1 LAPRRGQSA
10 YTEAIEQ
17 EATRRKPARNVG
29 ALRRLLPYL
38 LRNPWPLAGAA
49 FFLLLATAATLVV
62 PMAVRGMINYG
73 FSPENAEII
82 NKYFLA
88 MLGVAAVLGVASAMR
103 FFFVAWLGERV
114 VADLRRD
121 VYDHVTNLSPS
132 FFEVTR
138 TGEVLSRLTTD
149 TTLVQTVV
157 GTSASIALRNILM
170 MIGSVS
176 LLVWTSPRL
185 SGLVVLAVPVI
196 IVPLI
201 IFGRWV
207 RTLSRQ
213 SQDRIADTGA
223 HAGES
228 LNAIQTV
235 QAFTH
240 EAIDRATFANAVE
253 GAFKVAI
260 QRNGARAILTA
271 IAFFAV
277 FGAVVAVLW
286 AGSRSVLDGTLTGG
300 ELSQFVLYAVF
311 AAGSFAALSEVWGDL
326 QRAAGATERL
336 VEILNVEPEI
346 STPTMPIVLPTPARG
361 EIDFEDVTFRYPTRP
376 DAQALDGFSLHVNP
390 GESVALVGPSGAGKT
405 TVFQL
410 LMRFYD
416 PQSGAITFDG
426 VKLDQAAPS
435 ELRQRIAVVA
445 QDPVIFAGT
454 IRDNILY
461 GRPEA
466 SEAEVIEATKA
477 AAAHDFVSALPEGYD
492 ALVGERGVTLS
503 GGQRQRIA
511 MARAILRD
519 APVLLLDEATS
530 ALDAENERLV
540 QQALTRVMEGRT
552 TLVIAHRLAT
562 VQRADRIIVLDHGR
576 VVASGRH
583 EDLVREGG
591 LYARLARLQFGAMD
605 EIAGQVS
612 GDSAAE

>member
-1 LAPRRGQSA
+1 MPPHGPQNA
-10 YTEAIEQ
+10 YA
-17 EATRRKPARNVG
+17 EATEREAARRAPARRVG
-29 ALRRLLPYL
+29 ALRQLLPYL
-38 LRNPWPLAGAA
+38 FKNPGPLLGAL
-49 FFLLLATAATLVV
+49 FFLLLATAATLTV
-62 PMAVRGMINYG
+62 PLAVRGMINYG
-73 FSPENAEII
+73 FSPENADII
-82 NKYFLA
+82 DKYFIA
-88 MLGVAAVLGVASAMR
+88 MMGVAAVLGVASAMR
-103 FFFVAWLGERV
+103 FFFVSWLGERV
-114 VADLRRD
+114 VADVRRD
-121 VYDHVTNLSPS
+121 VYDHVTSLSPS

-157 GTSASIALRNILM
+157 GSSVSIALRNVLM
-170 MIGSVS
+170 LIGSVG

-185 SGLVVLAVPVI
+185 SGLVVLALPI
-196 IVPLI
+196 ILIPLI

-207 RTLSRQ
+207 RRLSRQ
-213 SQDRIADTGA
+213 SQDRVADTGA

-228 LNAIQTV
+228 LGAIQTV

-240 EAIDRATFANAVE
+240 ETIDRARFADAVE
-253 GAFKVAI
+253 KAFKI
-260 QRNGARAILTA
+260 SIRRNSARAILTA

-277 FGAVVAVLW
+277 FASIVMVLW
-286 AGSRSVLDGTLTGG
+286 AGSRSVLEGTLSAG
-300 ELSQFVLYAVF
+300 ELSQFVLYAVL
-311 AAGSFAALSEVWGDL
+311 AAAAFAALSEVWGDL

-336 VEILNVEPEI
+336 VELLNVEPDI
-346 STPTMPIVLPTPARG
+346 AAPAMPVVMAEPARG
-361 EIDFEDVTFRYPTRP
+361 EIEFNNVTFRYPTRP
-376 DAQALDGFSLHVNP
+376 EAQALDDFSLHVKP

-416 PQSGAITFDG
+416 PQAGSITFDEAR
-426 VKLDQAAPS
+426 LDQVNPTA
-435 ELRQRIAVVA
+435 LRERIAVVA

-461 GRPEA
+461 GRHGAPESDIIDA
-466 SEAEVIEATKA
+466 AKA
-477 AAAHDFVSALPEGYD
+477 AAAHDFITELPQGYD
-492 ALVGERGVTLS
+492 TPVGERGVTLS

-540 QQALTRVMEGRT
+540 QQALGQVMEGRT

-562 VQRADRIIVLDHGR
+562 VQRADRIVVVDQGR

-583 EDLVREGG
+583 DDLVREGG
-591 LYARLARLQFGAMD
+591 LYARLAQLQFGTSSAD
-605 EIAGQVS
+605 LRAS

>member
-1 LAPRRGQSA
+1 MAPRHGQSS
-10 YTEAIEQ
+10 YTEAIER
-17 EATRRKPARNVG
+17 EADRRGTSRNVG
-29 ALRRLLPYL
+29 ALRRLFPYL
-38 LRNPWPLAGAA
+38 LRNPVQLAAA
-49 FFLLLATAATLVV
+49 IGFLLLATATTLVV

-73 FSPENAEII
+73 FSPENADII

-88 MLGVAAVLGVASAMR
+88 MFGVAALMGAASALR
-103 FFFVAWLGERV
+103 FFFVSWLGERV

-121 VYDHVTNLSPS
+121 IYNHVTDLSPT

-149 TTLVQTVV
+149 TTLIQTVV
-157 GTSASIALRNILM
+157 GSSASIALRNLLM
-170 MIGSVS
+170 LIGSVG

-185 SGLVVLAVPVI
+185 SGLVVLALPLI
-196 IVPLI
+196 LIPLI

-207 RTLSRQ
+207 RNLSRQ

-240 EAIDRATFANAVE
+240 EKIDRAAFAKAVE
-253 GAFKVAI
+253 SAFSVAI
-260 QRNGARAILTA
+260 RRNWARAFLTA
-271 IAFFAV
+271 IAFFVV
-277 FGAVVAVLW
+277 FGAVVGVLW
-286 AGSRSVLDGTLTGG
+286 AGSHAVLDGTLTAG
-300 ELSQFVLYAVF
+300 ELSQFVLYAVLAAAAF
-311 AAGSFAALSEVWGDL
+311 ASLSEVWGDI

-336 VEILNVEPEI
+336 VELLNVEPEI
-346 STPTMPIVLPTPARG
+346 AAPAMPVVMPTPARG
-361 EIDFEDVTFRYPTRP
+361 EIDFADVTFRYPTRP
-376 DAQALDGFSLHVNP
+376 DDRALDNFSLHVSP

-416 PQSGAITFDG
+416 PQSGSITFDG
-426 VKLDQAAPS
+426 AKLDQVRPQD
-435 ELRQRIAVVA
+435 LRERIALVA
-445 QDPVIFAGT
+445 QDPVIFAGS

-461 GRPEA
+461 GRPDA
-466 SEAEVIEATKA
+466 SEEDVVAAAKA
-477 AAAHDFVSALPEGYD
+477 AAAHEFVMALPEGY
-492 ALVGERGVTLS
+492 ATPVGERGVTLS

-511 MARAILRD
+511 MARAILRN

-540 QQALTRVMEGRT
+540 QLALDRVMEGRT
-552 TLVIAHRLAT
+552 TIVIAHRLAT
-562 VQRADRIIVLDHGR
+562 VQKADRIIVMDAGR

-583 EDLVREGG
+583 EELVREGG
-591 LYARLARLQFGAMD
+591 LYARLARLQFGTHA
-605 EIAGQVS
+605 AGPQEAA

>member
-1 LAPRRGQSA
+1 LAPRHGQNA
-10 YTEAIEQ
+10 EIQAIEYAA
-17 EATRRKPARNVG
+17 ERRGTTRNIG

-38 LRNPWPLAGAA
+38 LKNPAQLAAA
-49 FFLLLATAATLVV
+49 GLFLLLATAATLVV

-88 MLGVAAVLGVASAMR
+88 MLGVAGLLGIASALR
-103 FFFVAWLGERV
+103 FFFVSWLGERV

-121 VYDHVTNLSPS
+121 IYTHVTDLSPA

-149 TTLVQTVV
+149 TTLIQTVV
-157 GTSASIALRNILM
+157 GSSASIALRNALTLV
-170 MIGSVS
+170 GSVS

-185 SGLVVLAVPVI
+185 SGLVVLAVPLI
-196 IVPLI
+196 LVPLI

-207 RTLSRQ
+207 RNLSRQ

-240 EAIDRATFANAVE
+240 EAIDRMRFTEAVE
-253 GAFKVAI
+253 RAFSI
-260 QRNGARAILTA
+260 SIRRNVARAVLTA
-271 IAFFAV
+271 VAFFVV
-277 FGAVVAVLW
+277 FGAVVGVLW
-286 AGSRSVLDGTLTGG
+286 AGSHSVLNGTLSGG

-311 AAGSFAALSEVWGDL
+311 AAASFASLSEVWGDL

-336 VEILNVEPEI
+336 VELMDVEPI
-346 STPTMPIVLPTPARG
+346 IKAPPMPVVMPTPARG
-361 EIDFEDVTFRYPTRP
+361 EIDFQNITFRYPTRP
-376 DAQALDGFSLHVNP
+376 DDRALDDFSLHVKP

-416 PQSGAITFDG
+416 PQAGSITFDG
-426 VKLDQAAPS
+426 VKIDQIAPQD
-435 ELRQRIAVVA
+435 LRRRLAIVA

-466 SEAEVIEATKA
+466 GEADVIEAAKTA
-477 AAAHDFVSALPEGYD
+477 AAFDFIMDLPEGFD
-492 ALVGERGVTLS
+492 TPVGERGVTLS
-503 GGQRQRIA
+503 GGQRQRVA

-540 QQALTRVMEGRT
+540 QQALTRVMDGRT
-552 TLVIAHRLAT
+552 TIVIAHRLAT
-562 VQRADRIIVLDHGR
+562 VQRADRIVVMDQGQ
-576 VVASGRH
+576 VVASGKH
-583 EDLVREGG
+583 EELVREGG
-591 LYARLARLQFGAMD
+591 LYARLARLQFGLVEPA
-605 EIAGQVS
+605 

>member
-1 LAPRRGQSA
+1 LAPRHGQTS
-10 YTEAIEQ
+10 YTEAIER
-17 EATRRKPARNVG
+17 EADRRGTSRNVG
-29 ALRRLLPYL
+29 ALRRLFPYL
-38 LRNPWPLAGAA
+38 LRNPVQLAAA
-49 FFLLLATAATLVV
+49 TAFLLLATAATLVV

-73 FSPENAEII
+73 FSPENADII

-88 MLGVAAVLGVASAMR
+88 MFGVAALLGAASALR
-103 FFFVAWLGERV
+103 FFFVSWLGERV

-121 VYDHVTNLSPS
+121 IYDHVTDLSPA

-149 TTLVQTVV
+149 TTLIQTVV
-157 GTSASIALRNILM
+157 GSSASIALRNFLM
-170 MIGSVS
+170 LIGSVG

-185 SGLVVLAVPVI
+185 SGLVVLAL
-196 IVPLI
+196 PLI
-201 IFGRWV
+201 LIPLIVFGRWV
-207 RTLSRQ
+207 RNLSRQ

-240 EAIDRATFANAVE
+240 EEIDRATFARAVE
-253 GAFKVAI
+253 SAFSVAI
-260 QRNGARAILTA
+260 RRNWARAFLTA
-271 IAFFAV
+271 IAFFVV

-286 AGSRSVLDGTLTGG
+286 AGSHAVLNGTLTGG

-311 AAGSFAALSEVWGDL
+311 AAAAFASLSEVWGDL

-336 VEILNVEPEI
+336 VELLNVEPEI
-346 STPTMPIVLPTPARG
+346 AAPDMPVVMPTPARG
-361 EIDFEDVTFRYPTRP
+361 EINFTDVTFRYPTRP
-376 DAQALDGFSLHVNP
+376 DDRALDEFSLHVAP

-416 PQSGAITFDG
+416 PQNGSVTFDG
-426 VKLDQAAPS
+426 VKLDQTSPQD
-435 ELRQRIAVVA
+435 LRVRIAVVA
-445 QDPVIFAGT
+445 QDPVIFAGS

-461 GRPEA
+461 GRPDA
-466 SEAEVIEATKA
+466 SEDDVVAAAKA
-477 AAAHDFVSALPEGYD
+477 AAAHEFVMALPDGY
-492 ALVGERGVTLS
+492 ATLVGERGVTLS

-540 QQALTRVMEGRT
+540 QQALDRVMEGRT
-552 TLVIAHRLAT
+552 TIVIAHRLAT
-562 VQRADRIIVLDHGR
+562 VQKADRIIVMDAGR
-576 VVASGRH
+576 VVAQGRH
-583 EDLVREGG
+583 EELVREGG
-591 LYARLARLQFGAMD
+591 LYARLARLQFGTHTEGTQETA
-605 EIAGQVS
+605 

>member
-1 LAPRRGQSA
+1 MAPRHGQSSNI
-10 YTEAIEQ
+10 EALEY
-17 EATRRKPARNVG
+17 EADRRGTSRNVG
-29 ALRRLLPYL
+29 ALRRLFPYL
-38 LRNPWPLAGAA
+38 LRNPVQLAAA
-49 FFLLLATAATLVV
+49 FAFLLLATAATLVV

-73 FSPENAEII
+73 FSPENADII

-88 MLGVAAVLGVASAMR
+88 MFGVAALLGAASALR
-103 FFFVAWLGERV
+103 FFFVSWLGERV

-121 VYDHVTNLSPS
+121 IYDHVTDLSPA
-132 FFEVTR
+132 FFEMTR

-149 TTLVQTVV
+149 TTLIQTVV
-157 GTSASIALRNILM
+157 GSSASIALRNLLM
-170 MIGSVS
+170 LIGSVG

-185 SGLVVLAVPVI
+185 SGLVVLALPLI
-196 IVPLI
+196 LVPLI

-207 RTLSRQ
+207 RNLSRQ

-240 EAIDRATFANAVE
+240 ETIDRAAFAKAVE
-253 GAFKVAI
+253 SAFSVAI
-260 QRNGARAILTA
+260 RRNWARAFLTA
-271 IAFFAV
+271 IAFFVV
-277 FGAVVAVLW
+277 FGAVVGVLW
-286 AGSRSVLDGTLTGG
+286 AGSHAVLNGTLTGG

-311 AAGSFAALSEVWGDL
+311 AAAAFASLSEVWGDL

-336 VEILNVEPEI
+336 VELLNVEPEI
-346 STPTMPIVLPTPARG
+346 AAPAMPVVMPTPARG
-361 EIDFEDVTFRYPTRP
+361 EIDFTDVTFRYPTRP
-376 DAQALDGFSLHVNP
+376 DDRALDNFSLHVSP

-416 PQSGAITFDG
+416 PQSGTVTFDG
-426 VKLDQAAPS
+426 VKLDQTSPQD
-435 ELRQRIAVVA
+435 LRARIAVVA
-445 QDPVIFAGT
+445 QDPVIFAGS

-461 GRPEA
+461 GRPDA
-466 SEAEVIEATKA
+466 SEDDVVAAAKA
-477 AAAHDFVSALPEGYD
+477 AAAHEFVEALPDGY
-492 ALVGERGVTLS
+492 ATLVGERGVTLS

-540 QQALTRVMEGRT
+540 QLALDRVMEGRT
-552 TLVIAHRLAT
+552 TIVIAHRLAT
-562 VQRADRIIVLDHGR
+562 VQKADRIVVMDEGR

-583 EDLVREGG
+583 EELVREGG
-591 LYARLARLQFGAMD
+591 LYARLARLQFGTHTEGAQ
-605 EIAGQVS
+605 ETA

>member
-1 LAPRRGQSA
+1 MAPRRGQTA

-17 EATRRKPARNVG
+17 EASRREPTRNVG
-29 ALRRLLPYL
+29 ALQRLVPYL
-38 LRNPWPLAGAA
+38 LRNPWQLVGAA

-62 PMAVRGMINYG
+62 PMAVRGIINYG
-73 FSPENAEII
+73 FSPENVEII
-82 NKYFLA
+82 NNYFLA
-88 MLGVAAVLGVASAMR
+88 MLGVAAVLGIASAMR
-103 FFFVAWLGERV
+103 AFFVAWLGERV

-157 GTSASIALRNILM
+157 GTSASIALRNSLM

-207 RTLSRQ
+207 RALSRQ

-240 EAIDRATFANAVE
+240 EAIDRATFADAVE
-253 GAFKVAI
+253 EAFKVAI
-260 QRNGARAILTA
+260 QRNGARALLTA

-286 AGSRSVLDGTLTGG
+286 VGSRSVLDGTLSGG

-346 STPTMPIVLPTPARG
+346 SAPPMPIVLPTPAQG
-361 EIDFEDVTFRYPTRP
+361 EVVFDDVSFRYPTRP
-376 DAQALDGFSLHVNP
+376 DAQALDGFSLHVDP

-466 SEAEVIEATKA
+466 SQAEVIEAAKA
-477 AAAHDFVSALPEGYD
+477 AAAHDFISAIPEAYD

-530 ALDAENERLV
+530 ALDAENEQLV

-562 VQRADRIIVLDHGR
+562 VQRADRIIVMDHGH

-591 LYARLARLQFGAMD
+591 LYARLARLQFGALD
-605 EIAGQVS
+605 DIASQVS